1 MELQLRGITKR
12 FPGVLANDR
21 IDLTVR
27 SGEIL
32 GLLGENGA
40 GKTTLM
46 NILYGLYSADEGEI
60 LIDGEAQR
68 FSGPG
73 DAIAACIGM
82 VHQHFMLVPVFTVA
96 ENVVL
101 GVEPTRRM
109 PAWLAPTLTAVGAA
123 VVVGSSFETVNWFG
137 LPAWAWALISAAGGA
152 VAGFLARLAWPFVT
166 RSREKARR
174 GGSINLRQARRDVAE
189 ISERY
194 GLAMDPDALVEDLP
208 VGVQQRVEIIKVLFR
223 EARFLVFDEP
233 TAVLTPQ
240 EVQDFFRIVRSLRD
254 AGKGIV
260 FITHKLGEVLEI
272 SDRIAVL
279 RDGRVVGEAAPGQ
292 VDQGRLAE
300 MMVGRPVELTVAKG
314 EARPGD
320 AVLEVSD
327 LVVLDERE
335 HPAVNGVSFT
345 VRAGEIVGVA
355 GVQGNGQTELV
366 RALTGMRAPLS
377 GSIRVGGAEVAGEGP
392 RHIHRLGVA
401 HVPEDRLRHGLVT
414 SFTVAEN
421 LVLDSYHARPY
432 SRGILMD
439 WGKTREV
446 ARRLVKQFDVRTP
459 SIELKA
465 ANLSGGNQQKVI
477 VAREFGREG
486 VALAVASQPTRGL
499 DVGSIEYIHS
509 QIVAQRDGGAAILIV
524 STELDEVMALSDRLL
539 VMYRG
544 KVVAEL
550 DPEQAT
556 PAEVGLYM
564 AGATP

>member
-21 IDLTVR
+21 IDLSVR

-46 NILYGLYSADEGEI
+46 NILYGLYTADEGEI
-60 LIDGEAQR
+60 LIDGKPQHFA
-68 FSGPG
+68 GPG
-73 DAIAACIGM
+73 DAIAAGIGM

-109 PAWLAPTLTAVGAA
+109 PLWISLGLGAVAA
-123 VVVGSSFETVNWFG
+123 AIIGGSSFEMTWFG
-137 LPAWAWALISAAGGA
+137 LPAWAWLLILLGIGAAAGY
-152 VAGFLARLAWPFVT
+152 LLRLAWPWVYRLFRRR
-166 RSREKARR
+166 RSGGALSEDEARR
-174 GGSINLRQARRDVAE
+174 EVAE
-189 ISERY
+189 ISEKY
-194 GLAMDPDALVEDLP
+194 GLKVDPDAVIEDLP

-223 EARFLVFDEP
+223 EAQFLIFDEP

-240 EVQDFFRIVRSLRD
+240 EVEEFFGITRSLRD

-260 FITHKLGEVLEI
+260 FITHKLGEILDI
-272 SDRIAVL
+272 ADRITVL
-279 RDGRVVGEAAPGQ
+279 RDGRAVGDAVPGQ
-292 VDQGRLAE
+292 VDQAGLAQ
-300 MMVGRPVELTVAKG
+300 MMVGRPVALVVEKG
-314 EARPGD
+314 EAHVGAP
-320 AVLEVSD
+320 VLEVED

-335 HPAVNGVSFT
+335 HPAVNGVSFQ
-345 VRAGEIVGVA
+345 VRAGEIVGIA

-377 GSIRVGGAEVAGEGP
+377 GSIKVAGEDVAGWTP
-392 RHIHRLGVA
+392 RRLHKLGVA

-421 LVLDSYHARPY
+421 AVLDSYYDAPF

-446 ARRLVKQFDVRTP
+446 ARELVDQYDVRTP
-459 SIELKA
+459 SIEVKA
-465 ANLSGGNQQKVI
+465 GNLSGGNQQKLI
-477 VAREFGREG
+477 VAREFGRPE
-486 VALAVASQPTRGL
+486 VSLAVASQPTRGL

-509 QIVAQRDGGAAILIV
+509 QIVAQRDQGGAILIV
-524 STELDEVMALSDRLL
+524 STELEEVMALSDRLL

-550 DPEQAT
+550 DPQQVT
-556 PAEVGLYM
+556 PADVGLYM